1 MRSAVGKTNAA
12 GCCLRCLFVEFG
24 DNCWPHQSK
33 TLSSL
38 EPLMISRFILL
49 AIVLAATSGYAQ
61 EVFSGRVTHI
71 SDGDT
76 LWVRPDAGGA
86 ARKLRLDGIDAPEIC
101 QAGGESSRA
110 ALVQHALHQRVL
122 VSVRRHDGFGRP
134 LARIRLNGV
143 DLNAQM
149 VRSGQAWSYRW
160 RRNPGPYVAEEAH
173 ARQSGQG
180 LFATG
185 QPELPRD
192 FRKRNGSCHTARN

>member
-1 MRSAVGKTNAA
+1 
-12 GCCLRCLFVEFG
+12 
-24 DNCWPHQSK
+24 
-33 TLSSL
+33 
-38 EPLMISRFILL
+38 MISRFILL
-49 AIVLAATSGYAQ
+49 AIVLVANSGYAKAG
-61 EVFSGRVTHI
+61 FSGKVSHV

-86 ARKLRLDGIDAPEIC
+86 PRKLRLDGIDAPEIC

-110 ALVQHALHQRVL
+110 ALVQHALHQRVQ
-122 VSVRRHDGFGRP
+122 VTVRRHDSYGRG

-149 VRSGQAWSYRW
+149 VRSGHAWSYRW
-160 RRNPGPYVAEEAH
+160 RRNPGPYVAEEAY
-173 ARQSGQG
+173 ARQSGLG

-192 FRKRNGSCHTARN
+192 FRKRNGSCHAARH